1 MYNDLL
7 SNEEAKERIAQRVRE
22 VDAYSLQKRLGMGD
36 QGNVKWIRVF
46 IVLVLMVVAAEFL
59 L

>member
-36 QGNVKWIRVF
+36 HGNAKWIRVF
-46 IVLVLMVVAAEFL
+46 IVFVLLMVAAEFFL
-59 L
+59 